1 VFVSKIGNYHILPKL
16 GHFGVIW
23 TLAEFSKI
31 PNNACSSDIGEVDF
45 ERKRANSIIENMV
58 YFRAVI
64 SYKKQRPAILITSLY
79 VPYLY
84 FILVF

>member
-1 VFVSKIGNYHILPKL
+1 LPKL

-45 ERKRANSIIENMV
+45 ERKRANSFIENGDSFGV
-58 YFRAVI
+58 VI
-64 SYKKQRPAILITSLY
+64 STQNKLY
-79 VPYLY
+79 
-84 FILVF
+84 

>member
-1 VFVSKIGNYHILPKL
+1 VRLGFILKIGNYHILPKL

-45 ERKRANSIIENMV
+45 ERKRAKSVIKKRYIFRMV
-58 YFRAVI
+58 I
-64 SYKKQRPAILITSLY
+64 
-79 VPYLY
+79 
-84 FILVF
+84 